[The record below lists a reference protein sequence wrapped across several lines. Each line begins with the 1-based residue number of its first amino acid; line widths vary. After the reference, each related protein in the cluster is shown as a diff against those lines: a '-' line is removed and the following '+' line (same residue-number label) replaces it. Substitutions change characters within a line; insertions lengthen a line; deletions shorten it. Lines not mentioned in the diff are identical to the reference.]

1 MIGAGMSL
9 NSVIELLDEVS
20 SSNANYKYCKT
31 IANHIRKVA
40 HPSVRNAGT
49 IGGNLM
55 LKHTYQGINWLYV
68 HKNVKKHKASAT
80 KKVTISCMG
89 KINKLVRPFFFLDLE
104 WLKSKSWKS
113 DF

>member
-1 MIGAGMSL
+1 MSL

-55 LKHTYQGINWLYV
+55 LKHTYQGIN
-68 HKNVKKHKASAT
+68 
-80 KKVTISCMG
+80 
-89 KINKLVRPFFFLDLE
+89 
-104 WLKSKSWKS
+104 
-113 DF
+113 

>member
-1 MIGAGMSL
+1 MDWSIKKTIYFIGVFDADTEYDSYISLKNVPELVQFQKTPLVVGAGMSL

-55 LKHTYQGINWLYV
+55 LKHTYQGIN
-68 HKNVKKHKASAT
+68 
-80 KKVTISCMG
+80 
-89 KINKLVRPFFFLDLE
+89 
-104 WLKSKSWKS
+104 
-113 DF
+113 